1 MRRLILHL
9 CCWYQQKGP
18 ILYLA
23 FISAASYS
31 IWLKIQLWGTK
42 STKGYVPLQEAD
54 DRGVNLI
61 VYFSKGENNKWAGE
75 RFHDG
80 KIHIKSNIPN

>member
-1 MRRLILHL
+1 M
-9 CCWYQQKGP
+9 
-18 ILYLA
+18 
-23 FISAASYS
+23 
-31 IWLKIQLWGTK
+31 
-42 STKGYVPLQEAD
+42 KGYVPLQEAD
-54 DRGVNLI
+54 DGGVNLI